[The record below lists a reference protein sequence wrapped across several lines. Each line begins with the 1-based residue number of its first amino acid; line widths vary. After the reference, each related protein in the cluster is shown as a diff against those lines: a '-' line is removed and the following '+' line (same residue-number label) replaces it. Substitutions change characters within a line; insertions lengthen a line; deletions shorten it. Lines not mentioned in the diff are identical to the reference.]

1 MYKEFIR
8 KDLLNNGYG
17 VYRKILEMYREQ
29 MAFLETP
36 ARFRRWLAGE
46 LDVPLEKINLS
57 SLNSALQQQRKKDEQ
72 EKLNKRATGRAQIG
86 YSENKREGFQFSKP
100 SSGDK
105 KQSRISE
112 L

>member
-8 KDLLNNGYG
+8 KDLLDNGYG
-17 VYRKILEMYREQ
+17 VYRKILDIYREQ
-29 MAFLETP
+29 MVFLETP

-57 SLNSALQQQRKKDEQ
+57 SLNSALQQQRKKN
-72 EKLNKRATGRAQIG
+72 KL
-86 YSENKREGFQFSKP
+86 ENRTTLQKSQSKADYHGDKEEGFQFSKP
-100 SSGDK
+100 NSGDK
-105 KQSRISE
+105 KQSRINE

>member
-8 KDLLNNGYG
+8 KDLLDNGYG

-57 SLNSALQQQRKKDEQ
+57 SLNSALQQQRKKDK
-72 EKLNKRATGRAQIG
+72 EKIQSRSITAHAQVEPVNNKAEA
-86 YSENKREGFQFSKP
+86 FPFSKP
-100 SSGDK
+100 SSTDK
-105 KQSRISE
+105 KQPRINE

>member
-8 KDLLNNGYG
+8 KDLLDNGYG
-17 VYRKILEMYREQ
+17 VYGKILDIYREQ

-36 ARFRRWLAGE
+36 SRFRRWLSVE

-57 SLNSALQQQRKKDEQ
+57 SLNSALQQQRKKDAQ
-72 EKLNKRATGRAQIG
+72 NKQRTPPVALPQADHAV
-86 YSENKREGFQFSKP
+86 NKVEGFQFSKP
-100 SSGDK
+100 GSGDK
-105 KQSRISE
+105 KLPRINE

>member
-8 KDLLNNGYG
+8 KDLLDNGYG
-17 VYRKILEMYREQ
+17 VYRKILEIYREQ
-29 MAFLETP
+29 MEFLETP

-57 SLNSALQQQRKKDEQ
+57 SLNSALQQQRKKDK
-72 EKLNKRATGRAQIG
+72 EKMQSSSITAQVEPVNNKAET
-86 YSENKREGFQFSKP
+86 FPFSKP
-100 SSGDK
+100 SSADK
-105 KQSRISE
+105 KQPRINE

>member
-8 KDLLNNGYG
+8 KDLLDNGYG

-57 SLNSALQQQRKKDEQ
+57 SLNSALQQQRKKDK
-72 EKLNKRATGRAQIG
+72 EKIQSRSITAHAQVEPVNNKAET
-86 YSENKREGFQFSKP
+86 FPFSKP
-100 SSGDK
+100 SSADK
-105 KQSRISE
+105 KQPRINE